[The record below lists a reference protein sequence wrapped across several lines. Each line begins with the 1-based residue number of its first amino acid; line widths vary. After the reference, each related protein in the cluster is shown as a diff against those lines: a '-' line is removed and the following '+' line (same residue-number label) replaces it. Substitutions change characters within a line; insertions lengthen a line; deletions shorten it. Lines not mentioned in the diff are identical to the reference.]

1 MRQSLGI
8 KRNQSPMR
16 ATTEMKCKCAVLN
29 ARVRVQRVYTV
40 GFHLHV
46 VLGRFQTI
54 GAENRSGIAK
64 D

>member
-1 MRQSLGI
+1 
-8 KRNQSPMR
+8 MR

-40 GFHLHV
+40 GFHLHA

-54 GAENRSGIAK
+54 GAENRSVVAK

>member
-1 MRQSLGI
+1 MRHSLGI
-8 KRNQSPMR
+8 KRSQSR

-40 GFHLHV
+40 GLHLHA

-54 GAENRSGIAK
+54 GAENRSVVAK